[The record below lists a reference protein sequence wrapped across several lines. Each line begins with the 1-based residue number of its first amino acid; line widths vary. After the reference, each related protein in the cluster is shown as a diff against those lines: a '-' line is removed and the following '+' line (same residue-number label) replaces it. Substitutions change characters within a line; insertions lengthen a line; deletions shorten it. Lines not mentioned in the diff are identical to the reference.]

1 MFNRRPPAPPSPEPQ
16 VPSLESRA
24 PRFACVFLPPGP
36 GRAVAEPGVLVEI
49 ARAFSPR
56 YECHRDDLVSI
67 DVTGLERLLGVRR
80 PTAPSRNPASP
91 NPELRNRESSSPE
104 SRIPDPGFRVSEELM
119 RALRVK
125 GVCGH
130 VAVAGTR
137 VAALV
142 LAHAR
147 PGVTVVEHGGD
158 AAALAAVP
166 IEVLARVAEF
176 VVPPRQVN
184 QKEVRR
190 AEIAGVK
197 TFTQWA
203 LRTLGELAALPTPD
217 VTARLGRQALVWQA
231 IARGEDVRP
240 LVPSEPEE
248 RFEGTLDLEWPV
260 EGLEPLS
267 FVLTRLLEP
276 LSTQLERRDRGAAVL
291 HVTLD
296 LVTREVHARHL
307 QLPSPLRD
315 VRTLRTLAL
324 LDIESHPPAGAIDRV
339 TVIIDPTPGRVVQHT
354 LFTRAQPT
362 PERLSTL
369 LARLG
374 AVMGQDRIGAPVALD
389 THCPGAF
396 AMRPF
401 AIEHTAVVQRPVPTD
416 RRPPV
421 VSAFR
426 RCRQPVPARVV
437 IEAGRP
443 VRVTSDR
450 QGFAGGCV
458 LTATGPWRS
467 AGNWW
472 EVDAAATPL
481 APAAAPASRDLPGER
496 PWDRDEW
503 DVTLADQARYRVFQD
518 RTTTAWFI
526 EGMFD

>member
-1 MFNRRPPAPPSPEPQ
+1 MYDRRVPEPITPSPESRTPQ
-16 VPSLESRA
+16 
-24 PRFACVFLPPGP
+24 FACVFLPPAP
-36 GRAVAEPGVLVEI
+36 GSAAAEPGLLLEI
-49 ARAFSPR
+49 AQAFSPR
-56 YECHRDDLVSI
+56 YERHRDDLVSI
-67 DVTGLERLLGVRR
+67 DVTGLERLLGVQR
-80 PTAPSRNPASP
+80 PTATTRDPDPKTREYRGPKSRV
-91 NPELRNRESSSPE
+91 SSPQ
-104 SRIPDPGFRVSEELM
+104 SRIGEELM
-119 RALRVK
+119 RALLAK
-125 GVCGH
+125 GVRGH

-147 PGVTVVEHGGD
+147 PGVTVVEPGGD
-158 AAALAAVP
+158 AAALATVP
-166 IEVLARVAEF
+166 IELLARVAEF
-176 VVPPRQVN
+176 VVPPRQAK
-184 QKEVRR
+184 QKEARR
-190 AEIAGVK
+190 AEVAGVK
-197 TFTQWA
+197 AFTLWA
-203 LRTLGELAALPTPD
+203 LRTLGELAALPAPD
-217 VTARLGRQALVWQA
+217 VTARLGPQALVWQA

-248 RFEGTLDLEWPV
+248 RFEGSLELEWPI

-296 LVTREVHARHL
+296 LVTRGVHARHL

-339 TVIIDPTPGRVVQHT
+339 TVIIDPTPGRVIQHT

-389 THCPGAF
+389 THRPGAF

-401 AIEHTAVVQRPVPTD
+401 AIEHPSIVSSEDRPAD
-416 RRPPV
+416 RPRI

-426 RCRQPVPARVV
+426 RCRHPVPARVAV
-437 IEAGRP
+437 EGGRP
-443 VRVTSDR
+443 VRITSDR
-450 QGFAGGCV
+450 QGFAGGRV
-458 LTATGPWRS
+458 LTATGPWRTS
-467 AGNWW
+467 GHWW
-472 EVDAAATPL
+472 EIDTAATPL
-481 APAAAPASRDLPGER
+481 VPAAARASNDLPGER

-503 DVTLADQARYRVFQD
+503 DVTLSDQARYRVFQD
-518 RTTTAWFI
+518 RTTKAWFI